1 MKEKIRIGF
10 VGCGQFCRN
19 FVPLFKVHP
28 AVEYIAVCDKFRERA
43 EDYAKQFGADEIF
56 DTFDEMVTSANLN
69 TIAIFSQ
76 RDTHGEMAI
85 KSLKNGKNVYSAVP
99 MSTKIED
106 IEEIVRLVKETGL
119 TYSMGETGI
128 YRPASIFCRQKYA
141 SGEIGNLVYAE
152 AQYNHDMERLYDVY
166 QYTEGDKWKQMAGMP
181 PLFYPTHSTSMVLSA
196 TKATPLKV
204 AGFGYEDN
212 VDKDIFGKGQNYWD
226 NPFSNSSMLIKMS
239 DNSIVRISENRRI
252 AWHVPETYI
261 SQFNGTKASYE
272 CSLFNHNYVK
282 MNGKTVDYEDVSDL
296 LNPIELTKNK
306 GDENFIQKAINGE
319 WSQGEAPIQIVNR
332 LPKEFESIKTGH
344 AGTHKFMVDDFCQA
358 YVTGKLSP
366 TNAWQASKYNLPGLV
381 AHQSAMQGGV
391 LLDIPNLGNPPEN
404 LEVLSEDRLTND
416 NNYDEYRNS
425 KEPLPQ
431 LLMRIDL
438 SLIDAPVLSRRYSFH
453 THFDGN
459 EKVWEDIIESSFESH
474 YDFDFLIK
482 CGNFNPDHIYYL
494 NYDGRDIATLTAVE
508 REEFKGEGWL
518 RMLGIKK
525 EFAGNGLGKIMLKLV
540 LTELK
545 KRGYKTALLSTD
557 DERIP
562 ALKTYLSLGFKPVY
576 NHESHLQRWQK
587 IKEIMPDK
595 YKNLI

>member
-226 NPFSNSSMLIKMS
+226 K
-239 DNSIVRISENRRI
+239 DRR
-252 AWHVPETYI
+252 AHV
-261 SQFNGTKASYE
+261 
-272 CSLFNHNYVK
+272 
-282 MNGKTVDYEDVSDL
+282 
-296 LNPIELTKNK
+296 
-306 GDENFIQKAINGE
+306 
-319 WSQGEAPIQIVNR
+319 
-332 LPKEFESIKTGH
+332 
-344 AGTHKFMVDDFCQA
+344 
-358 YVTGKLSP
+358 
-366 TNAWQASKYNLPGLV
+366 
-381 AHQSAMQGGV
+381 
-391 LLDIPNLGNPPEN
+391 
-404 LEVLSEDRLTND
+404 
-416 NNYDEYRNS
+416 
-425 KEPLPQ
+425 
-431 LLMRIDL
+431 
-438 SLIDAPVLSRRYSFH
+438 
-453 THFDGN
+453 
-459 EKVWEDIIESSFESH
+459 
-474 YDFDFLIK
+474 
-482 CGNFNPDHIYYL
+482 
-494 NYDGRDIATLTAVE
+494 
-508 REEFKGEGWL
+508 
-518 RMLGIKK
+518 
-525 EFAGNGLGKIMLKLV
+525 
-540 LTELK
+540 
-545 KRGYKTALLSTD
+545 
-557 DERIP
+557 
-562 ALKTYLSLGFKPVY
+562 
-576 NHESHLQRWQK
+576 
-587 IKEIMPDK
+587 
-595 YKNLI
+595 